1 MSKTKEE
8 SKTTISL
15 KEKFLDELE
24 DELDEEITEDEVIDI
39 KTNVDETGSD
49 ESGSND

>member
-15 KEKFLDELE
+15 KEKFLDEILIE
-24 DELDEEITEDEVIDI
+24 GFSTCIT
-39 KTNVDETGSD
+39 SD
-49 ESGSND
+49 PGCRGGKFFTKENPPL